1 MTQIMIDLHKKPKT
15 MRLHDNMAVNTVV
28 LHGNSILH
36 NKPIKGT
43 IHQKM
48 VSLPG
53 TYNGLHTNIDIDEN
67 ILSKHTLLIGG
78 TGTGKTN
85 ALNYF
90 IDQLKKQMT
99 ANDVMIIFDTKG
111 DFEKKFYR
119 NGDVIIGNSQKYNR
133 ISDEWNIYKEIAI
146 DGWDKDAIQANIS
159 EITYSL
165 FKEALENTNQQF
177 FPSAARDLF
186 AAILEAHI
194 RAGKDDINLKKLAF
208 NNAALKKYLE
218 RLNPKKIVKLLSAS
232 SDLAS
237 VLSYIGDGESNQ
249 ALGVIAEMQNVVRKI
264 FIGAFAKDGRFSVRE
279 FVRKKGA
286 RTLFIEYDMS
296 MGETL
301 TPIYRLLFDLALK
314 EAMGRSKS
322 EGSVYLVC
330 DEFKLLP
337 NLQHIEDGVNFGR
350 GLGVKI
356 FAGIQSIEQLYE
368 MYGESKGKNIAAG
381 FSSVFAFK
389 ANDSSTRDFISELYG
404 KNIVLEQY
412 KTSNNTMT
420 EEKREGKTVEDWHLN
435 SLQVG
440 QAVVGLPFSQ
450 PFIFNFD
457 EYKR

>member
-1 MTQIMIDLHKKPKT
+1 
-15 MRLHDNMAVNTVV
+15 MAVNTIL
-28 LHGNSILH
+28 LHGNSVLH
-36 NKPIKGT
+36 NTPFKGT
-43 IHQKM
+43 SGHQM

-53 TYNGLHTNIDIDEN
+53 FFNGQHMSIKIDDN

-85 ALNYF
+85 SLNFY

-99 ANDVMIIFDTKG
+99 NNDVMIIFDTKG
-111 DFEKKFYR
+111 DFEKKFYK
-119 NGDVIIGNSQKYNR
+119 NGDVIIGNSKKYSQV
-133 ISDEWNIYKEIAI
+133 SDKWNIYKEIVV

-165 FKEALENTNQQF
+165 FKEALDNTNQQF

-186 AAILEAHI
+186 ATILEAHI
-194 RAGKDDINLKKLAF
+194 RAGKNDINLKKLAF
-208 NNAALKKYLE
+208 NNAALKNYLE
-218 RLNPKKIVKLLSAS
+218 RLNPQKTIKLLSAA

-237 VLSYIGDGESNQ
+237 VLSYIGDGESDQ
-249 ALGVIAEMQNVVRKI
+249 ALGVIAEMQNVIRKI

-296 MGETL
+296 MGDTL

-322 EGSVYLVC
+322 EGNVYLIC

-350 GLGVKI
+350 SLGVKI
-356 FAGIQSIEQLYE
+356 FAGVQSIEQLYE
-368 MYGESKGKNIAAG
+368 LYGESKGKNIAAG
-381 FSSVFAFK
+381 FSSVLAFK
-389 ANDSSTRDFISELYG
+389 ANDASTREFVSDLYG
-404 KNIVLEQY
+404 KNMVLEQY
-412 KTSNNTMT
+412 KTSNNTMI

-435 SLQVG
+435 NLQIG
-440 QAVVGLPFSQ
+440 QALVGLPFSQ
-450 PFIFNFD
+450 PFIFSFD
-457 EYKR
+457 EFKR

>member
-1 MTQIMIDLHKKPKT
+1 
-15 MRLHDNMAVNTVV
+15 MAVNTIL
-28 LHGNSILH
+28 LHGNSVLH
-36 NKPIKGT
+36 NTPFKGT
-43 IHQKM
+43 SGRQM

-53 TYNGLHTNIDIDEN
+53 FFHGQHMSINIDDN

-85 ALNYF
+85 SLNFY

-99 ANDVMIIFDTKG
+99 NNDVMIIFDTKG
-111 DFEKKFYR
+111 DFEKKFYK
-119 NGDVIIGNSQKYNR
+119 NGDVIIGNSQKYSQV
-133 ISDEWNIYKEIAI
+133 SDKWNIYKEIVV
-146 DGWDKDAIQANIS
+146 DGWEKDAIQANIS

-165 FKEALENTNQQF
+165 FKEALDNTNQQF

-194 RAGKDDINLKKLAF
+194 RAGKNDINLKKLAF
-208 NNAALKKYLE
+208 NNSALKNYLE
-218 RLNPKKIVKLLSAS
+218 RLNPQKIIKLLSAA

-237 VLSYIGDGESNQ
+237 VLSYIGDGESDQ
-249 ALGVIAEMQNVVRKI
+249 ALGVIAEMQNVIRKI

-296 MGETL
+296 MGDTL

-322 EGSVYLVC
+322 EGNVYLIC

-350 GLGVKI
+350 SLGVKI
-356 FAGIQSIEQLYE
+356 FAGVQSIEQLYE

-381 FSSVFAFK
+381 FSSVLAFK
-389 ANDSSTRDFISELYG
+389 ANDASTREFVSDLYG
-404 KNIVLEQY
+404 KNMVLEQY
-412 KTSNNTMT
+412 KTSNNTMI

-435 SLQVG
+435 NLQIG
-440 QAVVGLPFSQ
+440 QALVGLPFSQ
-450 PFIFNFD
+450 PFIFSFD
-457 EYKR
+457 EFKR

>member
-1 MTQIMIDLHKKPKT
+1 
-15 MRLHDNMAVNTVV
+15 MAVNTIL
-28 LHGNSILH
+28 LHGNSVLH
-36 NKPIKGT
+36 NTPFKGT
-43 IHQKM
+43 SGHQM

-53 TYNGLHTNIDIDEN
+53 FFNGQHMSIKIDDN

-85 ALNYF
+85 SLNFY

-99 ANDVMIIFDTKG
+99 NNDVMIIFDTKG
-111 DFEKKFYR
+111 DFEKKFYK
-119 NGDVIIGNSQKYNR
+119 NGDVIIGNSKKYSQV
-133 ISDEWNIYKEIAI
+133 SDKWNIYKEIVV

-165 FKEALENTNQQF
+165 FKEALDNTNQQF

-194 RAGKDDINLKKLAF
+194 RAGKNDINLKKLAF
-208 NNAALKKYLE
+208 NNAALKNYLE
-218 RLNPKKIVKLLSAS
+218 RLNPQKIIKLLSAA

-237 VLSYIGDGESNQ
+237 VLSYIGDGESDQ
-249 ALGVIAEMQNVVRKI
+249 ALGVIAEMQNVIRKI

-279 FVRKKGA
+279 FVRKKRA

-296 MGETL
+296 MGDTL

-322 EGSVYLVC
+322 EGNVYFIC

-350 GLGVKI
+350 SLGVKI
-356 FAGIQSIEQLYE
+356 FAGVQSIEQLYE

-381 FSSVFAFK
+381 FSSVLAFK
-389 ANDSSTRDFISELYG
+389 ANDASTREFVSDLYG
-404 KNIVLEQY
+404 KNMVLEQY
-412 KTSNNTMT
+412 KTANNTMI

-435 SLQVG
+435 NLQIG
-440 QAVVGLPFSQ
+440 QALVGLPFSQ
-450 PFIFNFD
+450 PFIFSFD
-457 EYKR
+457 EFKR